1 MAGVLDGNT
10 PTGVGKTSTSPLPHE
25 TPQKHPHGR
34 GDDSSRRRD
43 CRCGGTID
51 EITFACNALGEKDS
65 VLVSPDDYRRLLK
78 GGGTIDD
85 WR

>member
-1 MAGVLDGNT
+1 MAGAGGCLQ
-10 PTGVGKTSTSPLPHE
+10 PL
-25 TPQKHPHGR
+25 R
-34 GDDSSRRRD
+34 
-43 CRCGGTID
+43 GTID

-78 GGGTIDD
+78 GGGTIDR